1 MLENFKAK
9 VLDGIKSKPKYMLP
23 LVSFVF
29 FVILNGIAQ
38 VIIKPKENPN
48 QKAAGNAMNAELQD
62 PNLDKSQT
70 KNKFDALFAAYDKKT
85 DFSAIQD
92 LQGMNTDIKS
102 LELDDKNLYSMSE
115 MEMISKAN
123 GRGLTDS
130 KGAVNPSNYG
140 LFKNS
145 GAGNPFA
152 DLNTNANSAG
162 APTNYSNRSGNTG
175 FNASYANYENQL
187 KNLNSLNGSNN
198 PNNPNNSNT
207 PNNFR
212 NSSNGNYSN
221 PNNYNNYAND
231 REITPKRSAYDENMA
246 LFKAQ
251 MSVIDSMTNTRKGK
265 QKGNIE
271 TNDDVAN
278 AMNRN
283 EKADRNNKASERII
297 EVTKTEQDN
306 SRYFNTVGLSK
317 SNSFI
322 KAILDEGLKV
332 YDGSRVRIRLMDDI
346 KLGDKT
352 LEKGTYLY
360 GIISGFATQRVQL
373 TITNIAYNSEILNVK
388 LDVYDQDGMK
398 GLYIPESLFR
408 EIAKEAGSKS
418 ISGQNIQFSDSNTAN
433 ASSIAYSAA
442 QDIYRTST
450 RAMSDAIRKRKA
462 VLKYN
467 TQIFLVNVKN

>member
-38 VIIKPKENPN
+38 VIIKPKENLN
-48 QKAAGNAMNAELQD
+48 QKTAGNAMNAELQD

-70 KNKFDALFAAYDKKT
+70 KNKFDALFEAYDKKT

-115 MEMISKAN
+115 MERISNAN
-123 GRGLTDS
+123 GRGLMND
-130 KGAVNPSNYG
+130 KNEANASNYAA
-140 LFKNS
+140 FKNS

-152 DLNTNANSAG
+152 ELNSNTKGASASS
-162 APTNYSNRSGNTG
+162 NYLNRGDNTG
-175 FNASYANYENQL
+175 FNKSYSNYENHL
-187 KNLNSLNGSNN
+187 SGLNN
-198 PNNPNNSNT
+198 PNNPNN
-207 PNNFR
+207 PNNLDR
-212 NSSNGNYSN
+212 YNSSNYVRNDNYPN
-221 PNNYNNYAND
+221 ANNYNNARD
-231 REITPKRSAYDENMA
+231 AAPKRSAYDENMA

-251 MSVIDSMTNTRKGK
+251 MSVIDSMTNMRKGK
-265 QKGNIE
+265 QKGNSE
-271 TNDDVAN
+271 
-278 AMNRN
+278 MNEEAENGNNRDRKN
-283 EKADRNNKASERII
+283 DRNNKASERII

-317 SNSFI
+317 NNSFI

-352 LEKGTYLY
+352 LERGTYLY

-373 TITNIAYNSEILNVK
+373 TITSVAHNSEILNVK

-418 ISGQNIQFSDSNTAN
+418 IGQNIQFSESNTAN

>member
-1 MLENFKAK
+1 MLENFKSK

-152 DLNTNANSAG
+152 EFNANTKGAG
-162 APTNYSNRSGNTG
+162 APTNYLNRSGSGG

-187 KNLNSLNGSNN
+187 KTLNNLNN
-198 PNNPNNSNT
+198 PNNLNGLNNST
-207 PNNFR
+207 ESQNFR
-212 NSSNGNYSN
+212 NSNNG
-221 PNNYNNYAND
+221 ND
-231 REITPKRSAYDENMA
+231 REAAPKRSSYDENMA

-251 MSVIDSMTNTRKGK
+251 MAVIDSMTNTRKGK

-418 ISGQNIQFSDSNTAN
+418 ISGQNIQFSESNTAN

>member
-1 MLENFKAK
+1 MLENFKSK
-9 VLDGIKSKPKYMLP
+9 VLEGIKSKPKYMLP

-38 VIIKPKENPN
+38 VIIKPKENLN
-48 QKAAGNAMNAELQD
+48 QKVATNAMNAELQD

-70 KNKFDALFAAYDKKT
+70 KNKFDALFEAYDKKT

-92 LQGMNTDIKS
+92 LQGMDTDVKS

-115 MEMISKAN
+115 MEKISNDN
-123 GRGLTDS
+123 GRGLMNNKNGTN
-130 KGAVNPSNYG
+130 ASNYTA
-140 LFKNS
+140 FKNS

-152 DLNTNANSAG
+152 ELNSNTKGASASS
-162 APTNYSNRSGNTG
+162 NYLNRGDNKG
-175 FNASYANYENQL
+175 FNKSYSNYENH
-187 KNLNSLNGSNN
+187 LNGLNN
-198 PNNPNNSNT
+198 PNNPYN
-207 PNNFR
+207 PNNLDR
-212 NSSNGNYSN
+212 YNSSNYMRNDNYPN
-221 PNNYNNYAND
+221 ANNYNNARD
-231 REITPKRSAYDENMA
+231 AAPKRSAYDENMA

-251 MSVIDSMTNTRKGK
+251 MDVIDSMTNKGKGK
-265 QKGNIE
+265 QKSNLGE
-271 TNDDVAN
+271 TNDETEN
-278 AMNRN
+278 KNNRDR
-283 EKADRNNKASERII
+283 KGDRNNKSSEKII

-306 SRYFNTVGLSK
+306 SRYFKTVGLSK
-317 SNSFI
+317 NNSFI

-332 YDGSRVRIRLMDDI
+332 YDGSRVRIRLMDNI
-346 KLGDKT
+346 QLGEKT

-373 TITNIAYNSEILNVK
+373 TITSIAYNSEILNVK

-418 ISGQNIQFSDSNTAN
+418 IGQNIQFSDNNTAN